1 MQSCIEDA
9 DLLAQMQMFQDFMC
23 SSSPTSTRFQLYG
36 VVNHHGNVGGG
47 HYTAHA
53 VACQIIEKLMFGGSR
68 RDLVNLGV

>member
-1 MQSCIEDA
+1 MLSCMEE
-9 DLLAQMQMFQDFMC
+9 LLAQMQTLQDFMC

-53 VACQIIEKLMFGGSR
+53 AACHDTDR
-68 RDLVNLGV
+68 RMN